1 MKTELTSLDLYF
13 LTKEL
18 QVLVGSR
25 VDKIYQPDGFL
36 LQLHKTGLGKVLLRI
51 EKNAVWMTATKNEAP
66 ETPSGLCGLL
76 RKYLEGKKLV
86 SLEQVNGERILKLT
100 FKTTTDTFYLYIELF
115 SNGNIILSGEAD
127 IVKAAQE
134 ERAWKDR
141 AIKRGLPYKLPPA
154 KKNFT
159 TLAVADLDT
168 ADPIAKHL
176 ATLGLGKAYGEELC
190 SRTRTNPTAAKIPV
204 GERQKL
210 VDALHALLA
219 EKLAPHA
226 YSDGEI
232 TPFALHGKDGT
243 GYETFSLAID
253 ANLSKSNAL
262 LKLEKA
268 RAKFDKEKERI
279 QNAIDLQKKG
289 LVRVE
294 QDAAKNQ
301 HIGETIYHHY
311 QELRIILDELNS
323 AKKKYSLQDIAL
335 KLKEHAV
342 IKHVNPKT
350 HEVTVEIGHE

>member
-18 QVLVGSR
+18 QTLVGSR

-51 EKNAVWMTATKNEAP
+51 EKNAVWMTATKNEPP

-100 FKTTTDTFYLYIELF
+100 FKTTTDTFFLYVELF
-115 SNGNIILSGEAD
+115 SNGNIILSDGEG

-159 TLAVADLDT
+159 TLTVADLDT
-168 ADPIAKHL
+168 AEPIGKHL
-176 ATLGLGKAYGEELC
+176 ATLGLGKAYAEEIC
-190 SRTRTNPTAAKIPV
+190 SRTKTNPTAAKLPV
-204 GERQKL
+204 NERQKL
-210 VDALHALLA
+210 VDSFHTLLN
-219 EKLAPHA
+219 EKIAPHA

-232 TPFALHGKDGT
+232 TPFTLHGKEGT
-243 GYETFSLAID
+243 TYETFSLAID
-253 ANLSKSNAL
+253 SNLSKSNAL

-268 RAKFDKEKERI
+268 RAKYDKEKERI

-289 LVRVE
+289 LIRVE
-294 QDAAKNQ
+294 EDAAKHQ
-301 HIGETIYHHY
+301 RIGETIYEHY
-311 QELRIILDELNS
+311 QEIRILLDELNT

-335 KLKEHAV
+335 KLKGHAV
-342 IKHVNPKT
+342 VKHVNPKT
-350 HEVTVEIGHE
+350 HEVTVEIGK